1 MCACVRVTVI
11 KASLY
16 ARVAV
21 ELPRVVTNSTLQ
33 ACTPLHVPE
42 DVLSRNTKQLAVFTV
57 VQTQDFTS
65 EAMGEKK
72 GISLPLPKL

>member
-21 ELPRVVTNSTLQ
+21 ELPRVVTNSTLH
-33 ACTPLHVPE
+33 ACTPLHAPE
-42 DVLSRNTKQLAVFTV
+42 DILSRITKQLTVFTV
-57 VQTQDFTS
+57 VQMQE
-65 EAMGEKK
+65 EAVGDKK
-72 GISLPLPKL
+72 GLSLPLPKL